1 MAKVSVKFFVELKDI
16 TGVKRDD
23 FKARNV
29 EELLKKLVEKYP
41 KLKDVLFKNGNLNEE
56 YLIVLNGQN
65 VRFLDGLKT
74 RLKEGDV
81 VSIMSPIVGG

>member
-1 MAKVSVKFFVELKDI
+1 MAKVSVKFFVELRDI